1 MAGEA
6 LGDELVVLEPG
17 EGDVVIEAIE
27 PCRLLLGSGVLHDH
41 PLVLG
46 SHSVH
51 TSREA
56 LARGVEG
63 IAAARSR
70 LEGEGRV

>member
-1 MAGEA
+1 MRVAEA
-6 LGDELVVLEPG
+6 LVVLEPG
-17 EGDVVIEAIE
+17 EGSVAIEALE
-27 PCRLLLGSGVLHDH
+27 PCRLLLGNAVPHIH

-56 LARGVEG
+56 LVRSVAR
-63 IAAARSR
+63 IAAVGHQLHAV
-70 LEGEGRV
+70 GRI